1 MFKPIKSLSAL
12 VISATI
18 SLTTA
23 SSAFAEQPEPALT
36 ETTALGTYSAP
47 AKRISYE
54 SELAQFGLDIPEEF
68 SPEIY
73 DNQPESNGDGATI
86 WQLFYGAIFGEND
99 TIAIEG
105 SLHKK
110 QGGYAQVR
118 EELENSP
125 VNDEFYGITTTR
137 NRTTANDSDGC
148 EFWVI
153 DFHCVS
159 DDGICLDSV
168 IGLYPLNEDEWI
180 TVNVSGKHTEIE
192 KYRESLISMLGS
204 FSRNPRKTADI
215 TKPEKSDFKDTN
227 SDSPAAGVSYTAS
240 ILTAVGAAGVMIISA
255 KKVK

>member
-36 ETTALGTYSAP
+36 ETTALGSYSAP

-54 SELAQFGLDIPEEF
+54 SEPAKFSLDIPEVF
-68 SPEIY
+68 SPGIY
-73 DNQPESNGDGATI
+73 DNQPKTNGDDPTT
-86 WQLFYGAIFGEND
+86 WQLFYGVILEEND
-99 TIAIEG
+99 TIGIEG
-105 SLHKK
+105 SLLKK
-110 QGGYAQVR
+110 QGGYAKVR

-125 VNDEFYGITTTR
+125 VNDELFGMTTTR

-153 DFHCVS
+153 DFHCES

-168 IGLYPLNEDEWI
+168 VGLYPLNEDEWI
-180 TVNVSGKHTEIE
+180 TVNVSGKHTDIE
-192 KYRESLISMLGS
+192 KYRESFISMLGS

-215 TKPEKSDFKDTN
+215 TKPETSDFKETN
-227 SDSPAAGVSYTAS
+227 SDSPATGVYYTAA
-240 ILTAVGAAGVMIISA
+240 ILTAVGAAGVMIIA